1 LRLQLTSALL
11 VLVVAVDGAA
21 ETSPPTPPE
30 ARPADT
36 VPAAAAPPAPES
48 TAAHAA
54 APKRIAGRLR
64 GEFAAYTDSDHV
76 DVVTPSL
83 SLDLADTTKGWSA
96 HADYLVDAVSAA
108 SVDIVSSASRHW
120 TEIRQAGAAQ
130 AEYKPGNLGVSA
142 TGSVSS
148 EPDYLAWA
156 TGGTVTLDLNQKNL
170 TLLAGYGF
178 GHDTIGR
185 SGTPFSVFSH
195 GLTRNAFN
203 GAVTMVV
210 DPATIVILG
219 GDLILERGDQSKPYR
234 YVPLFSPGVAAGIG
248 PGTSID
254 DVNRLRL
261 QERPLEQLPLAR
273 DRYASWARYLH
284 RYARATLR
292 LEERLYTDTWGL
304 HASSSDARFIL
315 DRGDRWSL
323 ASHARFHVQSP
334 VSFWQRAYTLT
345 DVGVPALRTG
355 DRELGPLWSATG
367 GIGARWK
374 GGRPQPTGWSIGGD
388 LDVTWTSFLDD
399 LYIGSRLAGIAS
411 FVWETDL

>member
-1 LRLQLTSALL
+1 MIILL
-11 VLVVAVDGAA
+11 VAEKGAA
-21 ETSPPTPPE
+21 ETPPPSAPE
-30 ARPADT
+30 ARPADAGSPDAAPPDST
-36 VPAAAAPPAPES
+36 SLTSPEQSQARAAAPR
-48 TAAHAA
+48 
-54 APKRIAGRLR
+54 RIAGRLR
-64 GEFAAYTDSDHV
+64 GELAAYTDSDHV

-83 SLDLADTTKGWSA
+83 SLDLADATQRWSA

-120 TEIRQAGAAQ
+120 TETRQAGGAQ
-130 AEYKPGNLGVSA
+130 ATFKPGDLGVSA
-142 TGSVSS
+142 AGSFSS

-156 TGGTVTLDLNQKNL
+156 TGGTVTLDLDQKNF
-170 TLLAGYGF
+170 TLLAGYGY

-195 GLTRNAFN
+195 SLTRNAFN
-203 GAVTMVV
+203 GAVTIVT
-210 DPATIVILG
+210 DPATILIIG

-234 YVPLFSPGVAAGIG
+234 YVPLFSPGVAAGIA

-261 QERPLEQLPLAR
+261 QQRPLEQLPLAR
-273 DRYASWARYLH
+273 DRYAAWGRIPSLRARDPP
-284 RYARATLR
+284 

-304 HASSSDARFIL
+304 HASSSDARFMI
-315 DRGDRWSL
+315 DRGDRWLL
-323 ASHARFHVQSP
+323 ASHVRFHAQSP

-345 DVGVPALRTG
+345 DAGVPALRTG

-367 GIGARWK
+367 GIGVRWK
-374 GGRPQPTGWSIGGD
+374 GGRPRPTGWSIGGD

-399 LYIGSRLAGIAS
+399 LYIGSRLAGIAT